1 VNLFAFLAGICL
13 GVLLCS
19 AHAAAV
25 SRIRHRRT
33 RGVSLTTGR
42 DGVLCDRDLKEEPDL
57 LSRLRARGGI

>member
-1 VNLFAFLAGICL
+1 MNLLAFLAGIAL
-13 GVLLCS
+13 GGLLYS

-25 SRIRHRRT
+25 SRIRRRRT

-42 DGVLCDRDLKEEPDL
+42 DEVLCDRDLKDEPDL